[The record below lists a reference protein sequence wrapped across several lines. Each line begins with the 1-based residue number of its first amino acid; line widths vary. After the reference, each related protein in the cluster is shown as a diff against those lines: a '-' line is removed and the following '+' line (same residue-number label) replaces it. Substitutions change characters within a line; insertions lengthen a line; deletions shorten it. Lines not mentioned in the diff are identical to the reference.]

1 MKVTS
6 NKAKKHFTVRVN
18 GRVYRTTQMSKE
30 QFEECEYNTTSDWLN
45 YIKSNEVI
53 ILK

>member
-6 NKAKKHFTVRVN
+6 NKTKKHFTITVN

-30 QFEECEYNTTSDWLN
+30 QFEECDYNTAADWIN
-45 YIKSNEVI
+45 YIKTNEVI
-53 ILK
+53 IIK